1 MRSVSFG
8 YARPATIDEAVALL
22 AGHGDDAKILA
33 GGQSLV
39 PLLNFRMAQPSHVVD
54 IGALTSLAY
63 IRPTAEGLEIG
74 ALTSQR
80 EIELSIDVERHCPL
94 LHEAI
99 AHVGHRQTRNRGT
112 IGGSLVHADPAAELP
127 AVSLALGA
135 ELRVRGPNGER
146 RIAASDF
153 FKGYLATAMSANE
166 LLLSVRLPSWP
177 QGTGSCF
184 VEFCRRQGDF
194 AIVGAAALVSLAA
207 DGTVANVG
215 LALNGVGGRPFDG
228 TPVVTAAL
236 LGRVPDDA
244 VIARASASIEAAVEP
259 DSDVHAPADY
269 RRHLAKVMTAR
280 ALAGAAGRARSG
292 EGGH

>member
-1 MRSVSFG
+1 MRSVSFE
-8 YARPATIDEAVALL
+8 YARPATVDEAVTLL
-22 AGHGDDAKILA
+22 AEHGDDAKILA

-63 IRPTAEGLEIG
+63 IRPTATGLEIG

-80 EIELSIDVERHCPL
+80 AVELSADVERQFPL

-127 AVSLALGA
+127 AVALASRA
-135 ELRVRGPNGER
+135 ELRVRGPDGER
-146 RIAASDF
+146 LVAAAEF
-153 FKGYLATAMSANE
+153 FKGYLATAMSPNE
-166 LLLSVRLPSWP
+166 LLLSVRFPSWP

-184 VEFCRRQGDF
+184 LEFCRRQGDF

-228 TPVVTAAL
+228 TPVVGAAL
-236 LGRVPDDA
+236 LGKVPENA
-244 VIARASASIEAAVEP
+244 VIAQAAASIEAAVEP

-269 RRHLAKVMTAR
+269 RRHLAKLMTAR
-280 ALAGAAGRARSG
+280 ALAGAAGRARTVG
-292 EGGH
+292 GGH

>member
-1 MRSVSFG
+1 
-8 YARPATIDEAVALL
+8 
-22 AGHGDDAKILA
+22 
-33 GGQSLV
+33 
-39 PLLNFRMAQPSHVVD
+39 MAQPSHVVD
-54 IGALTSLAY
+54 IAALTSLAY

-80 EIELSIDVERHCPL
+80 AVELSTDVERRCPL

-135 ELRVRGPNGER
+135 ELRVRGPDGER
-146 RIAASDF
+146 VIAASDF
-153 FKGYLATAMSANE
+153 FKGYLATAMGANE
-166 LLLSVRLPSWP
+166 LLLSVQLPSWP
-177 QGTGSCF
+177 QGTGHCF

-215 LALNGVGGRPFDG
+215 LALNGVAGRPFDG
-228 TPVVTAAL
+228 TPVVSAAL
-236 LGRVPDDA
+236 LGKVPGDA
-244 VIARASASIEAAVEP
+244 VIAQAAASIEAAVEP

-292 EGGH
+292 EGGL

>member
-22 AGHGDDAKILA
+22 AEHGDDAKILA

-80 EIELSIDVERHCPL
+80 DIELSIDVERHCPL

-135 ELRVRGPNGER
+135 ELHVRGPNGER

-177 QGTGSCF
+177 PGTGSCF

-228 TPVVTAAL
+228 TPVATAAL
-236 LGRVPDDA
+236 LGKVPDDA
-244 VIARASASIEAAVEP
+244 VIARAAASIEAAVEP